1 MHILPKRILMPLL
14 LTLLCEHLLKPQQ
27 EVNMLLFNIKERFV
41 VVYEMKFLLISMFIS
56 LAENI
61 EIPLL

>member
-1 MHILPKRILMPLL
+1 
-14 LTLLCEHLLKPQQ
+14 
-27 EVNMLLFNIKERFV
+27 MLLFNIKERFV